1 MSFDE
6 LYDKWNQEG
15 YKDTVTVLTYAWLL
29 TQIYKSDLDDIQQCN
44 YWKMKNEINNILE
57 AIL

>member
-6 LYDKWNQEG
+6 LYDKWSKEG

-29 TQIYKSDLDDIQQCN
+29 TQVYKSDLDDMQQGN
-44 YWKMKNEINNILE
+44 YWQMKNEINNILE